1 MRRGDRAPPRA
12 PPTPCSEA
20 DDIYISE
27 IKAAGHYT
35 RIGQAFAV
43 LLPCKSVGVMG
54 DCRTYEKTLALR
66 AVSTTDYMTAD
77 FYHLPFELLSKIS
90 SRIVN
95 EVRGINRVVYDV
107 TSKPPG
113 TIGASTRR
121 RARRGREE
129 RRGGANSRCLLEVAL
144 AYNHDARPRSLS
156 DAPFFFVCRVGV
168 NKGYVAS
175 MTSIQAA
182 ATRCAGARQRYRP
195 EFF

>member
-1 MRRGDRAPPRA
+1 MRRLATPPS
-12 PPTPCSEA
+12 PPPSKCVCSDA
-20 DDIYISE
+20 DEIYISE

-113 TIGASTRR
+113 TIGACPPLRVARPASHSHR
-121 RARRGREE
+121 RARLRP
-129 RRGGANSRCLLEVAL
+129 AL
-144 AYNHDARPRSLS
+144 
-156 DAPFFFVCRVGV
+156 
-168 NKGYVAS
+168 
-175 MTSIQAA
+175 
-182 ATRCAGARQRYRP
+182 TRAHP
-195 EFF
+195 H